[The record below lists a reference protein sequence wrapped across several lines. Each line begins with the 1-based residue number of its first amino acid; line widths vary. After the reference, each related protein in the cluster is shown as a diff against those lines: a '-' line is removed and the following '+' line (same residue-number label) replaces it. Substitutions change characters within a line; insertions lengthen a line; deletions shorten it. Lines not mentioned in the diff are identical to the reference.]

1 LPANPV
7 LRQATVEAVT
17 LTDNRITGLNVLQD
31 QVVTSLAVDAVVDTT
46 GTAEIVRMLDAT
58 KVQAGDAQ
66 AGLIFQIQGVAAAAL
81 QFPKN
86 VGLRRG
92 IQNFANMRVLR
103 RGELGIRDGGR
114 IQGDYCLTLTDV
126 KTAPLVYESAGRCA
140 WPVEYWRPATGV
152 TLEYLPVGHYY
163 TIPLSAL
170 HVAGMAN
177 VWAAGKCLSAEKQAQ
192 ASARVVGSCW
202 AMGEAVGKALTK

>member
-1 LPANPV
+1 MPANPV

-103 RGELGIRDGGR
+103 RGELGIRDGVR

-152 TLEYLPVGHYY
+152 TLEYLPVGHSYA
-163 TIPLSAL
+163 IPLSAL

-192 ASARVVGSCW
+192 ASAKGVRIMDLFDNSLF
-202 AMGEAVGKALTK
+202 AAY